1 MKLKR
6 MFTSRRFRAGGY
18 SAFATA
24 VVVAI
29 AVAANAIVGALPAG
43 LTQIDMT
50 EQALYTLSDQSRQ
63 LVRNL
68 AEDVSLYL
76 LANEG
81 GRTERFCNCW
91 KITRRS
97 PAM

>member
-18 SAFATA
+18 SAFAMA

-29 AVAANAIVGALPAG
+29 AVAANAIVGALPAS
-43 LTQIDMT
+43 LTQIDKT
-50 EQALYTLSDQSRQ
+50 EQAPTR
-63 LVRNL
+63 
-68 AEDVSLYL
+68 A
-76 LANEG
+76 
-81 GRTERFCNCW
+81 GRTARFCNCW